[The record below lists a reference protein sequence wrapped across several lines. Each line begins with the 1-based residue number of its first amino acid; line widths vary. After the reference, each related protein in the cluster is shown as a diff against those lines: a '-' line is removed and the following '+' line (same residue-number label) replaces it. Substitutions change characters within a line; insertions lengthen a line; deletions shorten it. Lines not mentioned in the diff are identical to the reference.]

1 LEETEIVSSLIEV
14 VILAE
19 AFFKPIELPV
29 VIGFLIMLLLL
40 VASALIS
47 GSEIAFF
54 SLGPV
59 HLKQLHSERNPKSE
73 LITVLLERPKRLLAT
88 ILIANNFVNI
98 AIVVISTFIV
108 SNLFNL
114 STYPLLSFLI
124 QVILVTS
131 LLLIFGE
138 IMPKIYAS
146 HDPARFAT
154 FMAVSLKNLI
164 KVFYPIS
171 SLLVKSSSFIDKTLQ
186 KRSSQL
192 SMSELSEAI
201 ELTSDDETPE
211 EDRKILKGIVKF
223 GDMLVKEIMKARI
236 DVTAVDI
243 STSYEGLL
251 KMILSAGYS
260 RIPAYTEGFDNIA
273 GILYVKDL
281 LPHLDKEGDFEW
293 SMLLR
298 TAFFVPEN
306 KKIIDLLKE
315 FQEKKIH
322 MAIVVDEY
330 GGTSGIVTLED
341 VIEEIVGE
349 ISDEFDTKEDE
360 ISFSKIDDKNYI
372 FEGKTLLNDFCKI
385 LEIDDRIFDDIK
397 GDSETLAGLILE
409 LEGRIPAAN
418 TTTIILDFEF
428 KIKKVSKRR
437 IEEILVKIL
446 K

>member
-1 LEETEIVSSLIEV
+1 MIEIG
-14 VILAE
+14 ILTK
-19 AFFKPIELPV
+19 AFFQPIEFPV
-29 VIGFLIMLLLL
+29 VIAFLMMLLLL
-40 VASALIS
+40 IASALIS

-108 SNLFNL
+108 SDLFN
-114 STYPLLSFLI
+114 TVEYPLLSFLI
-124 QVILVTS
+124 QVVLVTS

-146 HDPARFAT
+146 YDPMRFAT
-154 FMAVSLKNLI
+154 FMAGSVKNLI
-164 KVFYPIS
+164 KVFYPVS
-171 SLLVKSSSFIDKTLQ
+171 SVLVRSSSFIDKTLQ
-186 KRSSQL
+186 KRYSQL

-236 DVTAVDI
+236 DVTAVDVN
-243 STSYEGLL
+243 TSYKDLL
-251 KMILSAGYS
+251 KLILSAGYS
-260 RIPAYTEGFDNIA
+260 RIPAYNEGFDNIS

-281 LPHLDKEGDFEW
+281 LPHLDKQSDFEW
-293 SMLLR
+293 PKLLR

-341 VIEEIVGE
+341 IIEEIVGE
-349 ISDEFDTKEDE
+349 IADEFDTKEDE
-360 ISFSKIDDKNYI
+360 ISFTKIDMKNYI

-385 LEIDDRIFDDIK
+385 LEIDDRLFDNIK

-409 LEGRIPAAN
+409 LEGRIPPVN
-418 TTTIILDFEF
+418 TSTIIHNFEF

-446 K
+446 N